1 MASHPKPKSRQPRRR
16 ATEPRRPALDSVDRS
31 GAKDDRKRQILDAAV
46 QVFAEKGYHGC
57 RISDV
62 ADRAGVAYGLVYHYF
77 GNKESLLAHIFS
89 ANWNVFAKALEAIA
103 DQETTTQDRVRQIV
117 QFLMNAFELNPLIV
131 KVLVLEF
138 GRSSRLGDTLDTP
151 EVARVFAAMQRILR
165 EGKERGE
172 LNAELDPRALTI
184 IFLGALEAAL
194 ASFVIPSAKDGSGA
208 PEPASYEAMRDTL
221 MGIVNRGFFQRPPQR
236 PAHSDAEPSSS
247 TTKPP
252 RPARNKRA

>member
-1 MASHPKPKSRQPRRR
+1 MASQPKPKPRQSRSRTSQARRSAAPER
-16 ATEPRRPALDSVDRS
+16 GGV
-31 GAKDDRKRQILDAAV
+31 KDDRKRQILDAAV

-89 ANWNVFAKALEAIA
+89 ANWKVFAKALEAIA
-103 DQETTTQDRVRQIV
+103 EQETTTQDRVRQIV
-117 QFLMNAFELNPLIV
+117 QFLMNAFEMNPLIV

-138 GRSSRLGDTLDTP
+138 GRSSRLGDTLDAP
-151 EVARVFAAMQRILR
+151 EVGRVFAAMQRIFR
-165 EGKERGE
+165 QGKERGE

-194 ASFVIPSAKDGSGA
+194 ASFVIPSAQDESST
-208 PEPASYEAMRDTL
+208 PEPTSYEAMRDTL
-221 MGIVNRGFFQRPPQR
+221 MGIVNRGFFERPHHTQG
-236 PAHSDAEPSSS
+236 PSEAGSPS
-247 TTKPP
+247 KPSK
-252 RPARNKRA
+252 AAKKRRA

>member
-1 MASHPKPKSRQPRRR
+1 M
-16 ATEPRRPALDSVDRS
+16 
-31 GAKDDRKRQILDAAV
+31 

-77 GNKESLLAHIFS
+77 GNKESLLAHIFT
-89 ANWNVFAKALEAIA
+89 ANWSVFAKALEAIA
-103 DQETTTQDRVRQIV
+103 EQDTTTQDRVRQIV

-172 LNAELDPRALTI
+172 LSPALDPRALTI

-194 ASFVIPSAKDGSGA
+194 ASFVIPSSSDAGGA

-221 MGIVNRGFFQRPPQR
+221 MGIVNRGFFERPP
-236 PAHSDAEPSSS
+236 PTPGAA
-247 TTKPP
+247 TTATTTPTTHTTSKKP
-252 RPARNKRA
+252 RNDERA